1 MKQQTQG
8 TLYLIP
14 TALSPEAMRC
24 LFPEDLEKVRCLQ
37 FFIVE
42 HIKAARQ
49 SLKQFAMF
57 RPLSQLHYLEL
68 NTHIELEEERFTT
81 FLLCHEEVG
90 LLSDVGCP
98 GVADPGA
105 WVVRL
110 AHRLGLQVIPLIG
123 PSSILLALMASGGNG
138 QNFHFNGYF
147 PIKEQA
153 KKQALNKMLQRIKQ
167 ENETQIFI
175 ETPYRNEKL
184 YHYFLQ
190 VLPNYLPLTL
200 AIDLTDP
207 KRQWVRRLL
216 ISEWRKLPSP
226 FMHPHRQQCVFVLG

>member
-24 LFPEDLEKVRCLQ
+24 LFPEDQEKVRCLQ

-123 PSSILLALMASGGNG
+123 PSSILLALMASGAVSYT
-138 QNFHFNGYF
+138 H
-147 PIKEQA
+147 
-153 KKQALNKMLQRIKQ
+153 
-167 ENETQIFI
+167 
-175 ETPYRNEKL
+175 
-184 YHYFLQ
+184 
-190 VLPNYLPLTL
+190 LTL
-200 AIDLTDP
+200 PTI
-207 KRQWVRRLL
+207 LL
-216 ISEWRKLPSP
+216 
-226 FMHPHRQQCVFVLG
+226 V

>member
-1 MKQQTQG
+1 
-8 TLYLIP
+8 
-14 TALSPEAMRC
+14 
-24 LFPEDLEKVRCLQ
+24 
-37 FFIVE
+37 
-42 HIKAARQ
+42 
-49 SLKQFAMF
+49 
-57 RPLSQLHYLEL
+57 
-68 NTHIELEEERFTT
+68 
-81 FLLCHEEVG
+81 
-90 LLSDVGCP
+90 
-98 GVADPGA
+98 
-105 WVVRL
+105 
-110 AHRLGLQVIPLIG
+110 
-123 PSSILLALMASGGNG
+123 
-138 QNFHFNGYF
+138 
-147 PIKEQA
+147 
-153 KKQALNKMLQRIKQ
+153 MLQRIKQ